1 MKIIISPAKK
11 MNIDDDIFEYRS
23 KPVFFEQAEEIM
35 NYMTIIIIII
45 FNIQIIAIFI
55 RSVKR
60 ECISISQSIMHQ
72 TDNIEYFISWKIKI

>member
-35 NYMTIIIIII
+35 NYMKIYHMM
-45 FNIQIIAIFI
+45 N
-55 RSVKR
+55 VKLFGNVV
-60 ECISISQSIMHQ
+60 I
-72 TDNIEYFISWKIKI
+72 N

>member
-1 MKIIISPAKK
+1 MSYVNLTMYSAVLPTYDSDKDKGNK
-11 MNIDDDIFEYRS
+11 N
-23 KPVFFEQAEEIM
+23 EEIM

-72 TDNIEYFISWKIKI
+72 TDNIEYFIS

>member
-1 MKIIISPAKK
+1 
-11 MNIDDDIFEYRS
+11 
-23 KPVFFEQAEEIM
+23 M

-60 ECISISQSIMHQ
+60 ECISISQSIMYQ
-72 TDNIEYFISWKIKI
+72 TDNIEYFIYWKIKI